1 MFYVLYFFAVVIL
14 TAVLPG
20 IYHPCDPEL
29 ANKAA
34 INFFIGG
41 SLGHVLLIEIARI
54 SGDFKRRRILREII
68 ILFAVMIVLLLLI
81 SIVNINPVCLG
92 GDSSSTKNQLINGV
106 KECAVMDANNQ
117 STNFSD
123 ATSFSSEE
131 RNKYRNF
138 QIIKTE
144 KNSCFNARAVPTND
158 KNTWFEI
165 NYDNE
170 FGEVSKTCG
179 DASKPGCEEGNT
191 W

>member
-41 SLGHVLLIEIARI
+41 SLGHVLLIEIARFL
-54 SGDFKRRRILREII
+54 GDFKRRRILGEII
-68 ILFAVMIVLLLLI
+68 ILFAVMSVLLLLI

-92 GDSSSTKNQLINGV
+92 GDSYSTKNQLINGV
-106 KECAVMDANNQ
+106 KECALLDAKNK

-123 ATSFSSEE
+123 VTSFSSEE
-131 RNKYRNF
+131 RNNYRNF

-158 KNTWFEI
+158 QNTWFEI
-165 NYDNE
+165 DYDP
-170 FGEVSKTCG
+170 KTGKISRVCG
-179 DASKPGCEEGNT
+179 DSSKLGCEKGNT

>member
-14 TAVLPG
+14 SAVLPG

-41 SLGHVLLIEIARI
+41 SLGHVLLIEIARFL
-54 SGDFKRRRILREII
+54 GDFKRRRILGEII
-68 ILFAVMIVLLLLI
+68 ILFAVMFVLLLLI
-81 SIVNINPVCLG
+81 SIVNINPVCIG
-92 GDSSSTKNQLINGV
+92 GNSYSTKNQLINGV
-106 KECAVMDANNQ
+106 KECALLDAKNK

-123 ATSFSSEE
+123 VTSFSSEE
-131 RNKYRNF
+131 RNNYRNF

-158 KNTWFEI
+158 QNTWFEI
-165 NYDNE
+165 DYD
-170 FGEVSKTCG
+170 SKTGKISRVCG
-179 DASKPGCEEGNT
+179 DSSKLGCEKGNT

>member
-14 TAVLPG
+14 SAVLPG

-41 SLGHVLLIEIARI
+41 SLVHVLLIEIARFL
-54 SGDFKRRRILREII
+54 GDFKRRRILREII
-68 ILFAVMIVLLLLI
+68 ILFAVMFVLLLLI

-92 GDSSSTKNQLINGV
+92 GNSYSTKNQLINGV
-106 KECAVMDANNQ
+106 KECAVMDVNNQ

-158 KNTWFEI
+158 QNTWFEI
-165 NYDNE
+165 DYDP
-170 FGEVSKTCG
+170 KTGKISRVCG
-179 DASKPGCEEGNT
+179 DSSKSGCEEGNT